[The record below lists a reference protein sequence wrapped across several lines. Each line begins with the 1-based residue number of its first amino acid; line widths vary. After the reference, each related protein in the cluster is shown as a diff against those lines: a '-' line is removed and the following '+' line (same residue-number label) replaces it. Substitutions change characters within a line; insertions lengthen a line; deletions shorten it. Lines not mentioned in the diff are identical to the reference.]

1 MPSIQL
7 RLFKN
12 IQMFVAVSGVDVV
25 IDKEVTSGLTECEK
39 MNGFKT
45 AVMHLINISVMPC
58 PIILCSSMVLV
69 KL

>member
-45 AVMHLINISVMPC
+45 AVMHLRVETLFI
-58 PIILCSSMVLV
+58 PIRVFHGH
-69 KL
+69 